1 MRLENTFTLDI
12 PIGQA
17 WAALNDP
24 ETVAPC
30 FPGAKLTSYEAEAFE
45 GTVKVKLGPI
55 SLTYQGTGKYV
66 ARDTTARRV
75 IIEAKGRDSKG
86 GGTAS
91 ATVTGSMTAL
101 GDNSTQVTMVTDM
114 NITGRPAQF
123 GRGVISDVSEKLI
136 NQFADCL
143 GEHLVAKGDHSGLV
157 TVSAAPRAEE
167 EAAGAID
174 LLRLGGPTVARL
186 APIAG
191 VLATVAFMLV
201 IRRMAR

>member
-12 PIGQA
+12 PIDQA

-30 FPGAKLTSYEAEAFE
+30 FPGATLTSYETETFE

-66 ARDTTARRV
+66 DRDTMARRV
-75 IIEAKGRDSKG
+75 VIEAKGRDSKG

-114 NITGRPAQF
+114 QITGKPAQF

-143 GEHLVAKGDHSGLV
+143 GERLV
-157 TVSAAPRAEE
+157 TKSDHPGSTPAPAAPRAEE
-167 EAAGAID
+167 AGGAID
-174 LLRLGGPTVARL
+174 LLQLGGPTVARF

-191 VLATVAFMLV
+191 KLAIVAFLLL
-201 IRRMAR
+201 ILRRMTR